1 MAEHDNHQ
9 QSQPSGSARPKV
21 TDETR
26 HAERNDANREH
37 DADRRPT
44 KAEDKAAPKKVDGN
58 VAEHYEEMM
67 ERGAN
72 QKGEGRI

>member
-1 MAEHDNHQ
+1 MAEQTNQ
-9 QSQPSGSARPKV
+9 PQAQPSGSARPKV

-26 HAERNDANREH
+26 QAERNDANRQH
-37 DADRRPT
+37 QPDRRPT
-44 KAEDKAAPKKVDGN
+44 KAEDKAAPKNVDDN